1 MVKRIGLALLLA
13 GTSLAAHAQDRAALL
28 AQHSGGTLKLSAN
41 AAGGSID
48 PQVNYTNQ
56 YWPILWNTNDGLV
69 AYKKTSGP
77 ASNELTPDLAE
88 AIPTPQDGGT
98 TYVFKLREGIKFS
111 TGKEVTTNDV
121 VASFQ
126 RIFKVSSPTAGTFFN
141 VIVGADKC
149 LADGAGAGCTLEGGV
164 IGDAKARTVTFHLTH
179 PDSEFLLK
187 LGVPHAYVLPAD
199 SPPKDVGTVPLP
211 ATGPYMIASY
221 NPESLLKLVRN
232 PMFKEW
238 SVEAQ
243 PAGFPDAIE
252 YSFGMEP
259 EAQVTA
265 VERSQFDWL
274 FDPPPTDRLAE
285 LGSTYGKRLKI
296 EQLQAMYFLPMNVNL
311 PPFDN
316 IKARQ
321 AVNYAINRRSAVNLF
336 GGPNLASPS
345 CQILPPGLPGH
356 QDYCP
361 YTVNP
366 GATWSAPDMAKAKQL
381 VKESGTAGQKVTL
394 VVADSATTKAI
405 GTYVQSVLRELGY
418 DASVQSLSEN
428 TQFTY
433 IQNTNNKV
441 QISLT
446 EWYPDYPA
454 ASDFLNVLFS
464 CASFH
469 PGTDSSVNISGWCD
483 KPVNAE
489 MERALATAVTDP
501 AAANEMWAKIDR
513 EVTDAAVVAVLF
525 TPKHLDLLSERVG
538 NFVFSNQY
546 NWVYSQSWV
555 R

>member
-1 MVKRIGLALLLA
+1 MLRKIGVALLLA
-13 GTSLAAHAQDRAALL
+13 GTSLSAHAQDRAALL
-28 AQHSGGTLKLSAN
+28 AQHSGGTLKLSAT

-56 YWPILWNTNDGLV
+56 YWPIFWNTNDGLV

-77 ASNELTPDLAE
+77 ASNEMTPDLAE
-88 AIPTPQDGGT
+88 AIPTPQDGGK

-111 TGKEVTTNDV
+111 TGKEVTTDDV

-149 LADGAGAGCTLEGGV
+149 LADGASCTLDGGV
-164 IGDAKARTVTFHLTH
+164 VGDAKARTVTFHLTN

-187 LGVPHAYVLPAD
+187 LGVPHAYVLPAA
-199 SPPKDVGTVPLP
+199 SPSKDVGTVPLP

-221 NPESLLKLVRN
+221 NPDSMLKLVRN

-238 SVEAQ
+238 SAEAQ
-243 PAGFPDAIE
+243 PAGYPDGIE

-265 VERSQFDWL
+265 VERNQFDWL
-274 FDPPPTDRLAE
+274 FDPPPVDRLAE
-285 LGSTYGKRLKI
+285 LGAKYGKRLKI
-296 EQLQAMYFLPMNVNL
+296 EQLQAMYFLPMNTNL
-311 PPFDN
+311 APFDN

-321 AVNYAINRRSAVNLF
+321 AVNFAVNRRSAVNLF

-345 CQILPPGLPGH
+345 CQILPPGFPGH
-356 QDYCP
+356 EDYCP
-361 YTVNP
+361 YTLDP
-366 GATWSAPDMAKAKQL
+366 GATWTAPDLERAKRL

-394 VVADSATTKAI
+394 VVADGATPKAI
-405 GTYVQSVLRELGY
+405 GTYVQGVLREIGY
-418 DASVQSLSEN
+418 DASLQSLSEN
-428 TQFTY
+428 THFTY
-433 IQNTNNKV
+433 IQNTSNKV

-469 PGTDSSVNISGWCD
+469 PGTDSSVNLSGWCD
-483 KPVNAE
+483 PKVNAE
-489 MERALATAVTDP
+489 MEQALTTAITDQ
-501 AAANEMWAKIDR
+501 AAANKMWARIDR
-513 EVTDAAVVAVLF
+513 EVTDTAVVAVLF

-538 NFVFSNQY
+538 NFIFSNQY
-546 NWVYSQSWV
+546 DWVYSQSWV

>member
-1 MVKRIGLALLLA
+1 MLKKVGLLA
-13 GTSLAAHAQDRAALL
+13 ILLATTSIAAQAQDRAALL
-28 AQHSGGTLKLSAN
+28 AQHSGGTLKLSATG
-41 AAGGSID
+41 AGGSID

-56 YWPILWNTNDGLV
+56 YWPIFWNTNDGLV
-69 AYKKTSGP
+69 AYKKTTGP

-88 AIPTPQDGGT
+88 AIPTPTDGGT
-98 TYVFKLREGIKFS
+98 TYVFKLRDGVRFS
-111 TGKEVTTNDV
+111 TGKEVTTDDV

-149 LADGAGAGCTLEGGV
+149 LADGASCTLEGGV
-164 IGDAKARTVTFHLTH
+164 AADAKARTITFHLTH

-199 SPPKDVGTVPLP
+199 SPAKDVGTVPLP
-211 ATGPYMIASY
+211 ATGPYVIASY
-221 NPESLLKLVRN
+221 DPNTKLRLVRN

-238 SVEAQ
+238 SAEAQ

-252 YSFGMEP
+252 MSFGMEP

-265 VERSQFDWL
+265 VERGQFDWL
-274 FDPPPTDRLAE
+274 FDPPPIDRLGE
-285 LGSTYGKRLKI
+285 LGTTYAKQLKI
-296 EQLQAMYFLPMNVNL
+296 AQLQAMYFLPMNTNL

-336 GGPNLASPS
+336 GGPNLAAPS
-345 CQILPPGLPGH
+345 CQVLPPGFPGH
-356 QDYCP
+356 EDYCP
-361 YTVNP
+361 YTLNP
-366 GATWSAPDMAKAKQL
+366 GAAWTAPDMAKAKQL
-381 VKESGTAGQKVTL
+381 VAESGTAGQKVTL
-394 VVADSATTKAI
+394 VVADGAIPKAL
-405 GTYVQSVLRELGY
+405 GNYVQGVLRELGY
-418 DASVQSLSEN
+418 DASLQSLSEN
-428 TQFTY
+428 IQFTY

-441 QISLT
+441 QISLS

-464 CASFH
+464 CGSFH

-483 KPVNAE
+483 KQVNAE
-489 MERALATAVTDP
+489 MEKALAEAVTDP
-501 AAANEMWAKIDR
+501 AAANKMWAKIDR

-525 TPKHLDLLSERVG
+525 TPKHLDLLSQRVG

-555 R
+555 Q